1 MKLGYSEH
9 MESRFTSA
17 NSHESAATAAYSE
30 MVRLA
35 AVWQPLVRIPPD
47 TPPFVL
53 KPEFQ
58 SLNLAGLRLSGPGSF
73 LPTWALHY
81 TVKKGSRVSR
91 LQPGCH

>member
-1 MKLGYSEH
+1 

-17 NSHESAATAAYSE
+17 NSRESAAAAAYSE

-58 SLNLAGLRLSGPGSF
+58 SLNLAGLGGQGRFGPPG
-73 LPTWALHY
+73 LCTMQPAL
-81 TVKKGSRVSR
+81 
-91 LQPGCH
+91 

>member
-17 NSHESAATAAYSE
+17 TSREGAAAAAYSE

-35 AVWQPLVRIPPD
+35 AEWQPLVRIPPD

-58 SLNLAGLRLSGPGSF
+58 SLNLDGLRLRGPGSF
-73 LPTWALHY
+73 RPTWAMHY
-81 TVKKGSRVSR
+81 AA
-91 LQPGCH
+91 